1 MSHCFT
7 AKSATVHLVVV
18 VVDGVVETQPPHG
31 VPARRVEE
39 PAMPQSPHYH
49 LLEEQPD
56 ISDALRNTGHFF
68 FGLPT
73 DAKERIRSAVFSIL
87 NPVLSRPT

>member
-1 MSHCFT
+1 
-7 AKSATVHLVVV
+7 
-18 VVDGVVETQPPHG
+18 
-31 VPARRVEE
+31 
-39 PAMPQSPHYH
+39 MPQSPHYH